1 MYCAFSPRVYLSR
14 KWWALLIA
22 GIALACMVAN
32 IAYGGDAL
40 PLALETVA
48 FLVPLCRVGHRL
60 IYRKKDYIELQ
71 PQCVIVYQLRDGW
84 TMREYLRVEIHGVSD
99 LQITPERI
107 TVTGAC
113 DAYLYRRGMAQ
124 PQRAPMPV
132 SQIDFMRYFDHDA
145 AICEKLENMRK
156 EYGYGG

>member
-1 MYCAFSPRVYLSR
+1 MHCAFSPEVYLR
-14 KWWALLIA
+14 KKWWALLLSVIGLA
-22 GIALACMVAN
+22 GLVLGIVGEDELIVMAAAVLFV
-32 IAYGGDAL
+32 
-40 PLALETVA
+40 
-48 FLVPLCRVGHRL
+48 VPLCRGGHCL

-71 PQCVIVYQLRDGW
+71 PQCVTVFQLRDSW
-84 TMREYLRVEIHGVSD
+84 IKTDYLRIDIRRVSD
-99 LQITPERI
+99 LRITPERI
-107 TVTGAC
+107 TVAGVC

-124 PQRAPMPV
+124 PQRVPTPV

>member
-1 MYCAFSPRVYLSR
+1 MHCAFSPEVYLR
-14 KWWALLIA
+14 KKWWALLLSVIGLA
-22 GIALACMVAN
+22 GLVLGIVGEDELIVMAAAVLFV
-32 IAYGGDAL
+32 
-40 PLALETVA
+40 
-48 FLVPLCRVGHRL
+48 VPLCRVGHCL
-60 IYRKKDYIELQ
+60 IYRKNDYIELQ

-107 TVTGAC
+107 TVAGAC
-113 DAYLYRRGMAQ
+113 DAYLYRRGVAQ
-124 PQRAPMPV
+124 LQRAPMPV

>member
-1 MYCAFSPRVYLSR
+1 MCCAFSPRVYLSR

-22 GIALACMVAN
+22 GIALVCMVVN

-60 IYRKKDYIELQ
+60 IYRKNDYIELQ

-113 DAYLYRRGMAQ
+113 DAYLYRRGA
-124 PQRAPMPV
+124 AAA
-132 SQIDFMRYFDHDA
+132 SADA
-145 AICEKLENMRK
+145 GEPDRFYALLRSRRSDLREIRKHEKGIRLWRLN
-156 EYGYGG
+156 

>member
-22 GIALACMVAN
+22 GIALVCMVVN

-48 FLVPLCRVGHRL
+48 FVVPLCRLAHRL

-71 PQCVIVYQLRDGW
+71 PQCVTVFQLRDSW
-84 TMREYLRVEIHGVSD
+84 IKTDYLRIDIRRVSD
-99 LQITPERI
+99 LRITPERI
-107 TVTGAC
+107 TVAGVC

-124 PQRAPMPV
+124 PQRVPTPV

-156 EYGYGG
+156 EHGYGG

>member
-1 MYCAFSPRVYLSR
+1 MHCAFSPEVYLR
-14 KWWALLIA
+14 KKWWALLIA
-22 GIALACMVAN
+22 GIALVCMVVN

-40 PLALETVA
+40 PLAMETVA
-48 FLVPLCRVGHRL
+48 FLVPLCRLAHRL
-60 IYRKKDYIELQ
+60 IYRKNDYIELQ
-71 PQCVIVYQLRDGW
+71 PQCVTVFQLRDSRIK
-84 TMREYLRVEIHGVSD
+84 TDYLRIDIRRVSD
-99 LQITPERI
+99 LRITPERI
-107 TVTGAC
+107 TVAGVC

-124 PQRAPMPV
+124 PQRVPTPV

>member
-1 MYCAFSPRVYLSR
+1 MHCAFSPEVYLR
-14 KWWALLIA
+14 KKWWALLLSVIGLAGLVLGIA
-22 GIALACMVAN
+22 GEDELIVMAAAVLFV
-32 IAYGGDAL
+32 
-40 PLALETVA
+40 
-48 FLVPLCRVGHRL
+48 VPLCRVGHRL

-113 DAYLYRRGMAQ
+113 DAYLYRRGVAQ

>member
-1 MYCAFSPRVYLSR
+1 MCCAFSPRVYLSR

-22 GIALACMVAN
+22 GIALVCMVVN

-48 FLVPLCRVGHRL
+48 FVVPLCRLAHRL

-71 PQCVIVYQLRDGW
+71 PQCVTVFQLRDSW
-84 TMREYLRVEIHGVSD
+84 IKTDYLRIDIRRVSD
-99 LQITPERI
+99 LRITPERI
-107 TVTGAC
+107 TVAGVC

-124 PQRAPMPV
+124 PQRVPTPV

>member
-1 MYCAFSPRVYLSR
+1 MCCAFSPRVYLSR

-22 GIALACMVAN
+22 GIALVCMVVN

-48 FLVPLCRVGHRL
+48 FLVPLCRVGHCL

-71 PQCVIVYQLRDGW
+71 PQCVTVFQLRDSW
-84 TMREYLRVEIHGVSD
+84 IKTDYLRIDIRRVSD
-99 LQITPERI
+99 LRITPERI
-107 TVTGAC
+107 TVAGVC

-124 PQRAPMPV
+124 PQRVPTPV

>member
-1 MYCAFSPRVYLSR
+1 MCCAFSPRVYLSR

-22 GIALACMVAN
+22 GIALVCMVVN

-48 FLVPLCRVGHRL
+48 FLVPLCRLAHRL
-60 IYRKKDYIELQ
+60 IYRKNDYIELQ

-113 DAYLYRRGMAQ
+113 DAYLYRRGV
-124 PQRAPMPV
+124 R
-132 SQIDFMRYFDHDA
+132 R
-145 AICEKLENMRK
+145 RR
-156 EYGYGG
+156 

>member
-1 MYCAFSPRVYLSR
+1 MCCAFSPRVYLSR

-22 GIALACMVAN
+22 GIALACMVVN

-48 FLVPLCRVGHRL
+48 FVVPLCRLAHRL

-71 PQCVIVYQLRDGW
+71 PQCVTVFQLRDSW
-84 TMREYLRVEIHGVSD
+84 IKTDYLRIDICRVSD
-99 LQITPERI
+99 LRITPERI
-107 TVTGAC
+107 TVTGVC

-124 PQRAPMPV
+124 PQRVPTPV

>member
-1 MYCAFSPRVYLSR
+1 MHCAFSRGVYLR
-14 KWWALLIA
+14 KKWWALLLSVLGLAGLVLGIA
-22 GIALACMVAN
+22 GEDELIVMAGAVLFV
-32 IAYGGDAL
+32 
-40 PLALETVA
+40 
-48 FLVPLCRVGHRL
+48 VPLCRVAHRL